1 MNWNYGNT
9 PELYKEVEILL
20 KNGTTKKDMMIKGK
34 YGNYEWRNY
43 TDSAVLGWREITENK
58 TNTKEN
64 KTMNDFIAMLK
75 KIKPNVD
82 FENEDALVDDGI
94 LESLDIITIIA
105 EIADKYDVIIPS
117 DEITS
122 DNFNSAEALYEL
134 VEDLK

>member
-34 YGNYEWRNY
+34 YDNYEWRNY

-64 KTMNDFIAMLK
+64 KTMK
-75 KIKPNVD
+75 KSR
-82 FENEDALVDDGI
+82 ENRM
-94 LESLDIITIIA
+94 
-105 EIADKYDVIIPS
+105 
-117 DEITS
+117 
-122 DNFNSAEALYEL
+122 EALKAANIEILQRNITGRFKTWQYN
-134 VEDLK
+134 

>member
-64 KTMNDFIAMLK
+64 KTMKNSREK
-75 KIKPNVD
+75 QNGSIK
-82 FENEDALVDDGI
+82 G
-94 LESLDIITIIA
+94 S
-105 EIADKYDVIIPS
+105 KH
-117 DEITS
+117 
-122 DNFNSAEALYEL
+122 
-134 VEDLK
+134 

>member
-34 YGNYEWRNY
+34 YDNYEWRNY

-64 KTMNDFIAMLK
+64 KTMK
-75 KIKPNVD
+75 KIKREQN
-82 FENEDALVDDGI
+82 GSI
-94 LESLDIITIIA
+94 KGS
-105 EIADKYDVIIPS
+105 KH
-117 DEITS
+117 
-122 DNFNSAEALYEL
+122 
-134 VEDLK
+134 

>member
-34 YGNYEWRNY
+34 YDNYEWRNY

-64 KTMNDFIAMLK
+64 KSLK
-75 KIKPNVD
+75 QRSRDYPRKWSITNKPPKK
-82 FENEDALVDDGI
+82 LV
-94 LESLDIITIIA
+94 
-105 EIADKYDVIIPS
+105 
-117 DEITS
+117 
-122 DNFNSAEALYEL
+122 
-134 VEDLK
+134 